1 MISTY
6 HSGGYLSILQY
17 VNGIVTYGI
26 FEKDEMFWNI
36 IPRFPDKEF
45 TEWVD
50 SNVSKTCRKI
60 YEPSQHTSRMVTS
73 DLSLVTEAILRFG

>member
-6 HSGGYLSILQY
+6 HSEKSLTIHQY
-17 VNGIVTYGI
+17 VNGIVTYGV
-26 FEKDEMFWNI
+26 FQDHKVFWNI
-36 IPRFPDKEF
+36 ISKFPDKEF

-50 SNVSKTCRKI
+50 SNVSDCARKVNENNEI
-60 YEPSQHTSRMVTS
+60 CRMVTS